1 MINAEL
7 YTEFKEVYTDK
18 DTVNRVEFCKKLTK
32 LKKDT
37 VVELNEDMYCIYT
50 RDADVDIQGQIQATT
65 FQLEI
70 EPAARVRF
78 EGSLEEYECLLD
90 EINKKSIRNRDFK
103 IYGRLKDGNADREFF
118 IMDVY
123 YLM

>member
-18 DTVNRVEFCKKLTK
+18 DTVNRVEFWKKIKK

-37 VVELNEDMYCIYT
+37 VVEVNEDKYCIYT
-50 RDADVDIQGQIQATT
+50 KDADVDVQGQTQAATSR
-65 FQLEI
+65 LEI
-70 EPAARVRF
+70 DPAARVRF
-78 EGSLEEYECLLD
+78 EGSLEEYENLLE
-90 EINKKSIRNRDFK
+90 EINQKKIRNHDFK
-103 IYGRLKDGNADREFF
+103 IYGRLKDGNADRDFF

>member
-18 DTVNRVEFCKKLTK
+18 DTVNRVEFCKKLKK

-37 VVELNEDMYCIYT
+37 VVELNENMYCIYT
-50 RDADVDIQGQIQATT
+50 RDADVDIQGQDITS
-65 FQLEI
+65 QLEI

-78 EGSLEEYECLLD
+78 EGSLEEYETLLE
-90 EINKKSIRNRDFK
+90 EINQKKIAEGDWKEYHSSTIWKKQFRKGGWR
-103 IYGRLKDGNADREFF
+103 
-118 IMDVY
+118 
-123 YLM
+123 

>member
-18 DTVNRVEFCKKLTK
+18 DTVNRVEFCKKLKK

-37 VVELNEDMYCIYT
+37 VVEFNEDMYCIYT

-103 IYGRLKDGNADREFF
+103 IYGRLKDSNADREFF

>member
-18 DTVNRVEFCKKLTK
+18 DTVNRVEFCKKLKK

-37 VVELNEDMYCIYT
+37 VVEFNEDMYCIYT

>member
-18 DTVNRVEFCKKLTK
+18 DTVNRVEFCKKLKK

-37 VVELNEDMYCIYT
+37 VVEFNEDMYCIYT
-50 RDADVDIQGQIQATT
+50 RDADVDIKGQIQATT

>member
-18 DTVNRVEFCKKLTK
+18 DTVNRVEFCKKLKK
-32 LKKDT
+32 LRKDT
-37 VVELNEDMYCIYT
+37 VVEFNEDMYCIYT

>member
-18 DTVNRVEFCKKLTK
+18 DTVNRVEFCKKIKK

-37 VVELNEDMYCIYT
+37 VVEFNEDMYCIYT

-103 IYGRLKDGNADREFF
+103 IYGRLKDSNADREFF

>member
-18 DTVNRVEFCKKLTK
+18 DTVNRVEFCKKLKK

-50 RDADVDIQGQIQATT
+50 RDADVDIQGRIQATT

-70 EPAARVRF
+70 DPAARVRF

-103 IYGRLKDGNADREFF
+103 IYGRLKDSNADREFF

>member
-18 DTVNRVEFCKKLTK
+18 DTVNRVEFCKKLKK

-37 VVELNEDMYCIYT
+37 VVELNENMYCIYT
-50 RDADVDIQGQIQATT
+50 RDADVDIQGQDITS
-65 FQLEI
+65 QLEI

-78 EGSLEEYECLLD
+78 EGSLEEYETLLE
-90 EINKKSIRNRDFK
+90 EINQKKIRNHDFK
-103 IYGRLKDGNADREFF
+103 IYGRLKDGNADRDFL

>member
-18 DTVNRVEFCKKLTK
+18 DTVNRVEFCKKLKK

-37 VVELNEDMYCIYT
+37 VVELNENMYCIYT
-50 RDADVDIQGQIQATT
+50 RDADVDIQGQDITS
-65 FQLEI
+65 QLEI

-78 EGSLEEYECLLD
+78 EGSLEEYETLLE
-90 EINKKSIRNRDFK
+90 EINQKKIRNHDFK
-103 IYGRLKDGNADREFF
+103 IYGRLKDGNADRDFF

>member
-18 DTVNRVEFCKKLTK
+18 DTVNRVEFCKKLKK

-103 IYGRLKDGNADREFF
+103 IYGRLKDSNADREFF

>member
-18 DTVNRVEFCKKLTK
+18 DTVNRVEFCKKLKK

>member
-1 MINAEL
+1 
-7 YTEFKEVYTDK
+7 
-18 DTVNRVEFCKKLTK
+18 
-32 LKKDT
+32 
-37 VVELNEDMYCIYT
+37 
-50 RDADVDIQGQIQATT
+50 TT

-103 IYGRLKDGNADREFF
+103 IYGRLKDSNADREFF